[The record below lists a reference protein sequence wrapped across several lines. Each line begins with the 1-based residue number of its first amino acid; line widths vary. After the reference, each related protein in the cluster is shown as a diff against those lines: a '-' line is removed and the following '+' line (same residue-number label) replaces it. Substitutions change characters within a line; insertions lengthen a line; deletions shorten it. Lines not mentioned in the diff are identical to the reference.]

1 MNKKKCIIVILYIIL
16 LYFVFFIDDK
26 NINDENI
33 IYIENFLDKKD
44 YKKVLQLDKNKETF
58 IYENF
63 RYAKPLK
70 EEYIYNIF
78 YHKKYVDLLQGY
90 IEPKIYPSDF
100 PIEHRFY
107 PDDSQGM
114 KWHKD
119 TLLYEKPQYEA
130 IFTITNESESK
141 TQWRDKNGNLQELW
155 TKPNSILV
163 VKAQGYEHQVTP
175 PVIGEREI
183 LKLIYTQSKN
193 VNENYHNEMKRFDK
207 FNN

>member
-1 MNKKKCIIVILYIIL
+1 MNKKNCIIVILYIIL

-78 YHKKYVDLLQGY
+78 YDKKYVDLLQGN